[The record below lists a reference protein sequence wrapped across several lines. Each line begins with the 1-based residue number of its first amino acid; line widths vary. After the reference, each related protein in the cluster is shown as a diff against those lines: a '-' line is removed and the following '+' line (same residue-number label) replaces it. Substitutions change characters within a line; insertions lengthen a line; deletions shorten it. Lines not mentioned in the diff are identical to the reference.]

1 MRLTTDV
8 RLCGLSARTAH
19 IHRSLPP
26 ENEIKIKI
34 NKTNEKSMV
43 GYPETTQKE
52 VGEILNPPTM
62 KKLFFLSIS
71 LLLLVVSL
79 QAQYVEFSAG
89 TSL

>member
-1 MRLTTDV
+1 
-8 RLCGLSARTAH
+8 
-19 IHRSLPP
+19 
-26 ENEIKIKI
+26 
-34 NKTNEKSMV
+34 MV